1 MFQLEHNANLQAPS
15 HALSGWFHARTIY
28 DDSID
33 PMTGWFRVT
42 RILPLALLLPVALNL
57 CAGAAGAQTK
67 EETQSPKVRAIGRRL
82 EEKGVPNF
90 GEVTPNLYRGGLLN
104 TTGLKALAKMGVK
117 IVVDA
122 HANDANEEKEA
133 RSLGLQYVAIPWHC
147 PWPRDEVF
155 ARFLKLLQENKGKK
169 VFVHCRLG
177 DDRTG
182 MMVAAY
188 RMAEES
194 WTADEAM
201 IEMKSFGFTRA
212 HHFLCPGLASYEK
225 NFPDRLKNNPAF
237 AEVRPKP

>member
-1 MFQLEHNANLQAPS
+1 MMKIN
-15 HALSGWFHARTIY
+15 
-28 DDSID
+28 
-33 PMTGWFRVT
+33 PMTSWFRLT
-42 RILPLALLLPVALNL
+42 RILPLALLFLVALNL
-57 CAGAAGAQTK
+57 SAAGALAQTK
-67 EETQSPKVRAIGRRL
+67 EETQSPHMRAIGRRL

-104 TTGLKALAKMGVK
+104 PTGLKALARMGVS
-117 IVVDA
+117 IVVDT
-122 HANDANEEKEA
+122 HANDASEEKAA
-133 RSLGLQYVAIPWHC
+133 RRLGMQYVAIPWHC
-147 PWPRDEVF
+147 PWPKDEVF
-155 ARFLKLLQENKGKK
+155 VKFLKLLHENKGKK

-188 RMAEES
+188 RMAEEG

-225 NFPDRLKNNPAF
+225 EFPERLRNNPVF
-237 AEVRPKP
+237 GEVRPKP

>member
-1 MFQLEHNANLQAPS
+1 
-15 HALSGWFHARTIY
+15 
-28 DDSID
+28 
-33 PMTGWFRVT
+33 MTSQFRIT
-42 RILPLALLLPVALNL
+42 RILSLALLFPVALL
-57 CAGAAGAQTK
+57 SAGGSAPQTK
-67 EETQSPKVRAIGRRL
+67 EETQSPKERAIGRRL

-104 TTGLKALAKMGVK
+104 PTGLKALARMGVA

-122 HANDANEEKEA
+122 HANDANEEKEV
-133 RSLGLQYVAIPWHC
+133 RRLGMQYVAIPWHC
-147 PWPRDEVF
+147 PWPKDEVF
-155 ARFLKLLQENKGKK
+155 AKFLKLIQENKGKK

-188 RMAEES
+188 RMAEEG

-212 HHFLCPGLASYEK
+212 HHFLCPSLAGYEK
-225 NFPDRLKNNPAF
+225 EFPERLQNSAAF
-237 AEVRPKP
+237 DEVRRKP